1 MARRT
6 FFSFHYKED
15 VQRAYVVRNSQYV
28 KEQGETG
35 FYDSSAFERQKNQD
49 PESLKRF
56 LRKEVEG
63 SSVVCALVGS
73 QTAHRRWV
81 RFEILQALV
90 DARGL
95 VGIRI
100 HPIADWDGMVSSP
113 GDNPFDLLGIYREDN
128 RVYLVERATESSQ
141 WTYTSDFG
149 KHVLAKW
156 PYSSGQL
163 PPLGTTPLSSYFK
176 THTWLGDAHNRIDGW
191 LEAAAQQA
199 GR

>member
-35 FYDSSAFERQKNQD
+35 FYDSSAFEKQKNQD
-49 PESLKRF
+49 PDSLKRF
-56 LRKEVEG
+56 LRREVEG
-63 SSVVCALVGS
+63 SSVVCVLVGS
-73 QTAHRRWV
+73 QTAQRRWV
-81 RFEILQALV
+81 RFEILQALM

-95 VGIRI
+95 VGIRV
-100 HPIADWDGMVSSP
+100 HKIAGWNGMASAP
-113 GDNPFDLLGIYREDN
+113 GHDPFDLLGVYREDN
-128 RVYLVERATESSQ
+128 RVYLVERATNASQ
-141 WTYTSDFG
+141 WAYTSDFG
-149 KHVLAKW
+149 KQVLAKW

-163 PPLGTTPLSSYFK
+163 PPPGTTPLSNYFMV
-176 THTWLGDAHNRIDGW
+176 HTWLGDAHNRVGGW

-199 GR
+199 AR